1 LLLSAHIITHVVV
14 SHHVTTTERSVLLH
28 LWLRSESHLLDSLL
42 LEVSHGSLLLEVS
55 SHGVEVSRHHTALVV
70 EVSTLLEHTQVLTL
84 KHRSPHA
91 TAHASE
97 VSLRSHLI
105 ETLSSVLEEH
115 FATTHFV
122 LIVELLLLLNFSVEF
137 DVSGF
142 DDLIQSLIHFD
153 DFLSDFNELLIS

>member
-1 LLLSAHIITHVVV
+1 
-14 SHHVTTTERSVLLH
+14 LH
-28 LWLRSESHLLDSLL
+28 LRLRSEAHLLDSLL
-42 LEVSHGSLLLEVS
+42 LKVSHGSLLLEVS
-55 SHGVEVSRHHTALVV
+55 SHGVEISCHHTALVV
-70 EVSTLLEHTQVLTL
+70 EVSTLLEHTEVLTL
-84 KHRSPHA
+84 EHRSPHA

-97 VSLRSHLI
+97 VSCEVSSRSHLI

-142 DDLIQSLIHFD
+142 DDLIQSLIH
-153 DFLSDFNELLIS
+153 S